1 MFAYKDVLL
10 FAACFSFLIDRKCLN
25 ASMHKL
31 KGCLEQVAFTSLERV
46 AVLLG
51 KKKYENHSCCFVIDW
66 VPVFYAKMVAI
77 VNPM

>member
-1 MFAYKDVLL
+1 
-10 FAACFSFLIDRKCLN
+10 
-25 ASMHKL
+25 MHKL